1 MSTDKQHT
9 KEEIL
14 AATIPLFAEK
24 GYARVSMREIARTV
38 GLKAASLYHHFPDK
52 QTLYIEA
59 TVQAYNKHADLVIK
73 AFTLKA
79 SPELRLRHVIE
90 KMCKIVYDD
99 DNFRRLLER
108 EILDGDETRLQL
120 LANHVFGDFFRNINE
135 LCQELTS
142 NLDPHLLTVSIISL
156 IIHHYQITPIRTFMP
171 GFKPSHND
179 PEVLAR
185 HIFQLLKN
193 GYA

>member
-24 GYARVSMREIARTV
+24 GYAGVSMREIARTV
-38 GLKAASLYHHFPDK
+38 GLKAASLYHHFPNK

-59 TVQAYNKHADLVIK
+59 MVQAYSKYADLMHES
-73 AFTLKA
+73 FTLQA
-79 SPELRLRHVIE
+79 SPEMRLRHLIE
-90 KMCKIVYDD
+90 KLCKIVHDE

-108 EILDGDETRLQL
+108 EILDGDETRLRL

-135 LCQELTS
+135 LCLELDS
-142 NLDPHLLTVSIISL
+142 NLDPHMLAISITSL

-185 HIFQLLKN
+185 HVFQLLKN

>member
-24 GYARVSMREIARTV
+24 GYAGVSMREIARTV
-38 GLKAASLYHHFPDK
+38 GLKAASLYHHFPNK

-59 TVQAYNKHADLVIK
+59 MIQTYSKYADLMK
-73 AFTLKA
+73 ESFTLQA
-79 SPELRLRHVIE
+79 SPEMRLRHLIE
-90 KMCKIVYDD
+90 KLCRIVHDD

-108 EILDGDETRLQL
+108 EILDGDETRLRL

-135 LCQELTS
+135 LCLGLTS
-142 NLDPHLLTVSIISL
+142 KLDPHMLAISITSL

-179 PEVLAR
+179 PEVLAQ

-193 GYA
+193 GYT